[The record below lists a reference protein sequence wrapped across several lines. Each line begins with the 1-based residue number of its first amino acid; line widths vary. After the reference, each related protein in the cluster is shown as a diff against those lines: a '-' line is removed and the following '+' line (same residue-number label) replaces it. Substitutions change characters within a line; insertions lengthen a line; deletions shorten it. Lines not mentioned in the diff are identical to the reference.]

1 MKIKKGDKVQVVT
14 GSYKGTVGEVLQVNP
29 KTNKVVVE
37 GVAIAK
43 KHLKPTQM
51 NPEGG
56 IVEKEAAID
65 ASNVMLVDTKAKK
78 PSRVGY
84 KVENGKK
91 IMYNAKT
98 INTRRRFPCVELLDI
113 QEKSRPLPFCWT
125 A

>member
-1 MKIKKGDKVQVVT
+1 MKIKKGDKVQVIT
-14 GSYKGTVGEVLQVNP
+14 GSYKGTVGEVKKVFP

-43 KHLKPTQM
+43 KHLKPTQI

-65 ASNVMLVDTKAKK
+65 ASNVMLVDSKAKK

-84 KVENGKK
+84 RIEKDKKVRYYKK
-91 IMYNAKT
+91 SGTTVK
-98 INTRRRFPCVELLDI
+98 E
-113 QEKSRPLPFCWT
+113 
-125 A
+125 

>member
-1 MKIKKGDKVQVVT
+1 MKIKKGDKVQVIT
-14 GSYKGTVGEVLQVNP
+14 GSYKGTVGEVLKVYP

-51 NPEGG
+51 NPEGS

-65 ASNVMLVDTKAKK
+65 ASNVMLYDSKAKK

-84 KVENGKK
+84 KIEKDKK
-91 IMYNAKT
+91 VRVLK
-98 INTRRRFPCVELLDI
+98 
-113 QEKSRPLPFCWT
+113 KSGT
-125 A
+125 VVKE